1 MKKLRI
7 VLLSAAVILIGAG
20 AAFATRTAG
29 SSGNTEYL
37 DPQTGECKDSPQQC
51 SVSGTTIC
59 TWNDGSMTHNLYLRG
74 TNCTQQVFRPSN

>member
-7 VLLSAAVILIGAG
+7 VLLSAAVIMIGAV
-20 AAFATRTAG
+20 AAFASRAAG

-37 DPQTGECKDSPQQC
+37 DPQTEQCEPSTKEC

-59 TWNDGSMTHNLYLRG
+59 TWTEGTTTHTLYRRG
-74 TNCTQQVFRPSN
+74 TNCSEPMFRPSN